1 MFTTIVSKGILLP
14 AVGLLLLAGCKS
26 DDPPTN
32 NNGGGGTGGTA
43 KVMAVHASPGS
54 IAIDLYV
61 DTSRVNANLAYPGNT
76 GYITVTAGIHSLKAT
91 IAGTQTTLI
100 SVPLFPVPENVVVS
114 AFAAD
119 TGLTLTATAFS
130 DTLTAPAAS
139 KARIRYINMMPRS
152 TAVDV
157 YLDTSTTASATLDFK
172 VGTSF
177 SSIDAG
183 QHSVQFK
190 SGTVVVATLSNYS
203 FVAGKIYT
211 VWLKGLSGTTG
222 ITAPGVEVILNN

>member
-1 MFTTIVSKGILLP
+1 MFTTNVSKGILLP

-54 IAIDLYV
+54 PAIDLYV

-76 GYITVTAGIHSLKAT
+76 GYITVTAGIHSLKAN

-100 SVPLFPVPENVVVS
+100 SVPLFPVPENVVVT

-119 TGLTLTATAFS
+119 TGLTLTATAFG
-130 DTLTAPAAS
+130 DTLTVPAAG
-139 KARIRYINMMPRS
+139 KVRIRYMNMVPR
-152 TAVDV
+152 TAAVGVYVD
-157 YLDTSTTASATLDFK
+157 TNAIASATLDFK
-172 VGTSF
+172 AGTLFTSF
-177 SSIDAG
+177 DAG
-183 QHSVQFK
+183 QHTVQFK
-190 SGTVVVATLSNYS
+190 SGTTVVATLTNYT

-222 ITAPGVEVILNN
+222 ATAPGVEVILNN